1 MKTEVIKLY
10 ENREDVT
17 LTTYVLEDSPEM
29 LAGKSRPAI
38 LICPGGGYM
47 SCSDREA
54 EPIAMKFASMGY
66 HTFVL
71 RYSTYMGGNA
81 GGFPDISKPL
91 PVKEECLYPTQM
103 REIGQ
108 AMLIIREH
116 AKAWKVD
123 ADRADSQQEH
133 IMLLCMQQ
141 TGIQI
146 QSVSTSMKTKKNSV
160 RQQQFLAI
168 H

>member
-17 LTTYVLEDSPEM
+17 LTTYVLQDSPEM
-29 LAGKSRPAI
+29 LAGGKRPAI

-71 RYSTYMGGNA
+71 RYSTYSGGKA
-81 GGFPDISKPL
+81 DGFPDVSKPL
-91 PVKEECLYPTQM
+91 EVKEACLYPTQM
-103 REIGQ
+103 REIGK
-108 AMLIIREH
+108 AMLMIREH
-116 AKAWKVD
+116 AEEWLVD
-123 ADRADSQQEH
+123 VNRIAVY
-133 IMLLCMQQ
+133 
-141 TGIQI
+141 GIL
-146 QSVSTSMKTKKNSV
+146 SRST
-160 RQQQFLAI
+160 
-168 H
+168 